1 MSLMSGDRPPLLFT
15 RRFSGL
21 FPANAAAE
29 QAVQAVEGT
38 VRVEF
43 KSMRGNVK
51 RNALY
56 WSCLNLAVPM
66 LDEKAP
72 GLTVDLLHK
81 VLKDRAGLVRI
92 VTLPSGEQVKD
103 YDSISFAKMTEPE
116 RAGFIDW
123 ALKTVSGWLGVDV
136 TDLKREGEAA

>member
-1 MSLMSGDRPPLLFT
+1 MPDSAPLMFT
-15 RRFSGL
+15 PRLGML
-21 FPANAAAE
+21 APASAAAE
-29 QAVQAVEGT
+29 QAIRALEPGSK
-38 VRVEF
+38 VRIEI
-43 KSMRGNVK
+43 KSTRGNVK

-56 WSCLNLAVPM
+56 WSCLSVAVPM

-103 YDSISFAKMTEPE
+103 YESISFAKMTEDE
-116 RAGFIDW
+116 RAGFIDF
-123 ALKTVSGWLGVDV
+123 ALKAVSTWLGVDV

>member
-1 MSLMSGDRPPLLFT
+1 VADTAPLYFT
-15 RRFSGL
+15 PRLGGL
-21 FPANAAAE
+21 FPANPVAE
-29 QAVQAVEGT
+29 QAMKALEPGSR
-38 VRVEF
+38 VRIEL
-43 KSMRGNVK
+43 KSTRGNVR

-56 WSCLNLAVPM
+56 WSCLSVAVPM

-123 ALKTVSGWLGVDV
+123 ALNTVSGWLGCDV
-136 TDLKREGEAA
+136 TELRREGEAA

>member
-1 MSLMSGDRPPLLFT
+1 MSDTPPLFFT
-15 RRFSGL
+15 KKLGTL
-21 FPANAAAE
+21 APANEAATKAL
-29 QAVQAVEGT
+29 AAIDPGSR
-38 VRVEF
+38 VRVEI
-43 KSMRGNVK
+43 KSTRGNVR

-56 WSCLNLAVPM
+56 WACLNVAAPM

-72 GLTVDLLHK
+72 GITVDLLHK
-81 VLKDRAGLVRI
+81 VLKDRYGLVRI

-116 RAGFIDW
+116 RAAFIDW
-123 ALKTVSGWLGVDV
+123 ALGTVSRWLGCDV

>member
-1 MSLMSGDRPPLLFT
+1 MPDTPPLLFA

-29 QAVQAVEGT
+29 EAVKAIEGT
-38 VRVEF
+38 VRIEL
-43 KSMRGNVK
+43 KSMRGNAR

-56 WSCLNLAVPM
+56 WACLGVAAPM

-72 GLTVDLLHK
+72 GITVDLLHK

-92 VTLPSGEQVKD
+92 VTLPSGEVVKD

-116 RAGFIDW
+116 RAAFIDFG
-123 ALKTVSGWLGVDV
+123 LKTVSSWLGVDV
-136 TDLKREGEAA
+136 TDLRKEGEAA

>member
-1 MSLMSGDRPPLLFT
+1 MADAAPLFVTPRL
-15 RRFSGL
+15 GML
-21 FPANAAAE
+21 APASAAAE
-29 QAVQAVEGT
+29 QAIRTLEPGSK
-38 VRVEF
+38 VRIEI
-43 KSMRGNVK
+43 KSTRGNTR

-56 WSCLNLAVPM
+56 WSCLSLAAPM

-72 GLTVDLLHK
+72 GITVDLLHK

-103 YDSISFAKMTEPE
+103 YDSISFAKMTEDE
-116 RAGFIDW
+116 RAEFIDF
-123 ALKTVSGWLGVDV
+123 ALNTLSAWLGVPV